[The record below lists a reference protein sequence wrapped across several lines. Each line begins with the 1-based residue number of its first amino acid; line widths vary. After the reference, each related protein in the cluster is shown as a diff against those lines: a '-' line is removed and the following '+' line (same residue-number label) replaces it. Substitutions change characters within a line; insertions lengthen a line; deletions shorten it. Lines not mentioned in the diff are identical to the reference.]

1 MKSNT
6 RRKERKSKMLLSNLI
21 QKKAVLQFSKILQY
35 HWETGKPIDA
45 NLYSI
50 IEMMYGAQA
59 IV

>member
-6 RRKERKSKMLLSNLI
+6 RRKERKRKMLLSNLM

-45 NLYSI
+45 KFVFNN
-50 IEMMYGAQA
+50 
-59 IV
+59 